1 MKKESRTRNPTQ
13 NNVDLCPI
21 HTADADETKLSSR
34 VASAVWT
41 YPSAVVTRW
50 LQNCK
55 LGHGRRLRCAF
66 ASPNPSAVVA
76 NSCTH
81 RRCRRDETR
90 QFRLVGVGGVYWA
103 LQYTCTSESTT
114 KNLNEDIPIL
124 SATKCSA
131 CILVSSK
138 IRFMRIFW
146 VEWKNSWIQ
155 ISQPWNEVSSSEPQ
169 SLLLPKVHVNSSR
182 TFGFQTDEETNQTTN
197 THTCTQPTWLG

>member
-81 RRCRRDETR
+81 RRRQRDATK

-103 LQYTCTSESTT
+103 LHNTSLYLRRLLFRHISWCDLTVALCSVYTVIVHHRHHHYIIIFLIFFNPVRCKEPES
-114 KNLNEDIPIL
+114 
-124 SATKCSA
+124 
-131 CILVSSK
+131 
-138 IRFMRIFW
+138 
-146 VEWKNSWIQ
+146 
-155 ISQPWNEVSSSEPQ
+155 
-169 SLLLPKVHVNSSR
+169 
-182 TFGFQTDEETNQTTN
+182 
-197 THTCTQPTWLG
+197 